1 MVEANGKRSALT
13 RAQVAAKHG
22 VSRARVTQ
30 LMSLLAL
37 LSDVQCYIAALSDP
51 KEIRF
56 FSERRLRRLLW
67 LENPSVQ
74 RQVWEETIREFK
86 SACVT

>member
-1 MVEANGKRSALT
+1 LRHQPRSEDSFKPVNHPIHVALEWSRQMENAPALT

-56 FSERRLRRLLW
+56 FSERRLRRLL
-67 LENPSVQ
+67 
-74 RQVWEETIREFK
+74 
-86 SACVT
+86 